1 MGLGENHA
9 LIGFSQE
16 TRIWVIACYTAYLA
30 SGSSILAIAIK
41 VDTIKR
47 YLHAVAALS
56 RSHGQIDPTR
66 VKSGERAP
74 SIDDILKEAKRWE
87 KVPNRCEPLTKE
99 MLDHILQQAQKER
112 SDGHRD
118 GLYSVIS
125 DWGTMGLQSG
135 FRKSEWAQDN
145 GSLRRDKD
153 VQRNVDGTPKAFLSS
168 DFQFKGDAGKHVR
181 STTQVSMAA
190 AQTVDTCWRFQKNG
204 DNGQKITYAKD
215 DVHKKR
221 CYVTAAKNVVSRAAR
236 LKIPPTEPIAQYAT
250 YKKGCKKPTIKCVKY
265 ITDVEI
271 NQVLR
276 EAASEVYSIKCPIQL
291 AKFSSHSYRVGACV
305 QLHAANQDAEFIK
318 FRLRW
323 RSDSFKMYL
332 RNIPALARKHLE
344 ALNAPVF

>member
-1 MGLGENHA
+1 M
-9 LIGFSQE
+9 IGFSQE
-16 TRIWVIACYTAYLA
+16 TRIWILACYTAYLA
-30 SGSSILAIAIK
+30 SGSTILAIAIK

-66 VKSGERAP
+66 VKSGDRAP

-99 MLDHILQQAQKER
+99 MLGYISQQAKKER
-112 SDGHRD
+112 SVGHRD

-135 FRKSEWAQDN
+135 IRKSEWAQDDV
-145 GSLRRDKD
+145 SLRRDKD
-153 VQRNVDGTPKAFLSS
+153 VQRNVDGTSKAFISS
-168 DFQFKGDAGKHVR
+168 DFTFKGDAGKHLR

-190 AQTVDTCWRFQKNG
+190 AKTVDKRWRFQKNG
-204 DNGQKITYAKD
+204 DNGQQVTYAKD
-215 DVHKKR
+215 IVHKELCFVK
-221 CYVTAAKNVVSRAAR
+221 AATNVVSRASR
-236 LKIPPTEPIAQYAT
+236 LKIPPAEPIAQYAT
-250 YKKGCKKPTIKCVKY
+250 YKRGCKKPTIKSVNY
-265 ITDVEI
+265 VTDVEI
-271 NQVLR
+271 NKVLR
-276 EAASEVYSIKCPIQL
+276 EAAREVYNIKCPTKL
-291 AKFSSHSYRVGACV
+291 AKFSSHSFRVGACV
-305 QLHAANQDAEFIK
+305 QLHAANQDTEFIK

-332 RNIPALARKHLE
+332 RNIPALARQHLE